1 MSNQIDLNQRVE
13 IRYATGDMVGIVLA
27 PKAVQELTG
36 ERDQLREET
45 KRLRAEVAE
54 LRRALEEAQREVQDK
69 AAIVKERDLY
79 LQELESFW
87 AETIAE
93 AKRNP
98 HTIEEVL
105 QMFEQHKSS

>member
-1 MSNQIDLNQRVE
+1 MLIFNRERGNVVGEPMELNNDVATKVVQDLT
-13 IRYATGDMVGIVLA
+13 A
-27 PKAVQELTG
+27 
-36 ERDQLREET
+36 ERDRLREEVN
-45 KRLRAEVAE
+45 RLRAEVTE
-54 LRRALEEAQREVQDK
+54 LKRTLEEAQREVHDK

-79 LQELESFW
+79 LHELESFW

-98 HTIEEVL
+98 HTIEDVL